1 MEVEFDEAVSVIK
14 IAKGYRYLKKKER
27 KIANICFLLMC
38 AGTVISIIDYYFR
51 KQDMSI
57 FYAFFFII
65 FGIIVVI
72 YMYSKKSIR
81 DIENMI
87 SSAISFYQKNSKLDK
102 LILETKEL
110 KNLVIYRISKTISR
124 KVLIGITLPSGN
136 IPEVGFVGE
145 EFKKF
150 ERQYGPG
157 KCYSFSTLF
166 HSIPKSYAKF
176 SNLPVEK
183 KLKGGRIKNPGI
195 EKVIRK
201 LKPRWLDPKKDLIR
215 SFDLYSFQSNGKT
228 YYALEI
234 VFDEELVKSNPREV
248 YDFYVKVVK
257 EIERS
262 KAN

>member
-1 MEVEFDEAVSVIK
+1 MEVEFDDATRIKLPNVIYKNINNQGIRRLVIISVFILVFCAV
-14 IAKGYRYLKKKER
+14 YE
-27 KIANICFLLMC
+27 FLLYSPKL
-38 AGTVISIIDYYFR
+38 VDILWIILGGICIVVVP
-51 KQDMSI
+51 S
-57 FYAFFFII
+57 FFFIWYFSKRKYFFLKYI
-65 FGIIVVI
+65 TSIQKIKVSFGEMLISTFHIKNLRIIYIPPTFEPKKVGMISFISGDVVSGMSD
-72 YMYSKKSIR
+72 YYVFKSI
-81 DIENMI
+81 
-87 SSAISFYQKNSKLDK
+87 
-102 LILETKEL
+102 KE
-110 KNLVIYRISKTISR
+110 S
-124 KVLIGITLPSGN
+124 
-136 IPEVGFVGE
+136 
-145 EFKKF
+145 
-150 ERQYGPG
+150 YGSG

-257 EIERS
+257 EIEKGS
-262 KAN
+262 